1 MSKVQAQTKSVRAL
15 LSSVRYDIDFYQR
28 EYVWERRQVEE
39 LLSDLEQR
47 FQVNYDTAHER
58 SRVASYPHYFLGTII
73 TKADAGTKSI
83 VDGQQRLT
91 TLTLLLIY
99 IHHLR
104 KANSS
109 VFDVS
114 PLIFSAQ
121 FGDKDFNIAV
131 PERVG
136 CMQALFETGAFAVDE
151 RSGLS
156 VSKLVARYAELD
168 EIFPESLQGDVLPY
182 FVDWLIENVDLVEIE
197 AQSDDDAFTIFETM
211 NDRGVNLSQ
220 TDMLKGYLLANI
232 GDDNALPQHN
242 RQTQAN
248 NEWRQLTSDLKQ
260 LWHKEDEVVI
270 KHWLR
275 AKYAETI
282 RDRKKGAANRDFEQV
297 DKFHRW
303 VRDNHERLELHR
315 SDDFYDFITRQ
326 FSFFSR
332 QYMAMHRGAYHLTA
346 GREELYYNRHNN
358 FSLQFMLAMAPLRL
372 EDDAETITRKI
383 RLVTTF
389 ADIFLVRRM
398 VHMRRSGYSTLYYT
412 MFNYAKRIRDTT
424 VEELRDILLGLLD
437 SADERFQRIDGW
449 GEWSYFLNKASGNN
463 IRYLLARM
471 TAWIERECGNTTTF
485 VNYMWDAK
493 GRPQEIEHIWAN
505 KFDNHQDEFSDQS
518 QFQRY
523 RNYFGGLI
531 LLPRG
536 TNQSFG
542 DTAYADKVPHYL
554 KQNLLAAS
562 LHPQT
567 YEKNPN
573 FTNFV
578 KRSGL
583 PFKAHE
589 QFKRADILERKQ
601 LYRQICEQI
610 WSPDRL
616 NAI

>member
-1 MSKVQAQTKSVRAL
+1 MSKVQAQTKSVREL
-15 LSSVRYDIDFYQR
+15 LSGVRYDIDFYQR

-39 LLSDLEQR
+39 LLNDLEHR
-47 FQVNYDTAHER
+47 FQVNYDAAHER

-91 TLTLLLIY
+91 TLTLLLIH
-99 IHHLR
+99 IHNLR
-104 KANSS
+104 EENPS

-114 PLIFSAQ
+114 PLIFSMQ
-121 FGDKDFNIAV
+121 FGKKDFNIAV
-131 PERVG
+131 PERVD
-136 CMQALFETGAFAVDE
+136 CMRSLFDTGAYAVDE
-151 RSGLS
+151 HSGAS
-156 VSKLVARYAELD
+156 VSKLVARYDELD
-168 EIFPESLQGDVLPY
+168 ELFPESLQGDVLPY

-232 GDDNALPQHN
+232 GDDNALPQ
-242 RQTQAN
+242 RKRVAIAN
-248 NEWRQLTSDLKQ
+248 KEWQRLTSDLKQ

-275 AKYAETI
+275 AKYAQTI
-282 RDRKKGAANRDFEQV
+282 RERKKGAANRDFEQV

-303 VRDNHERLELHR
+303 VRDNHARLGLQ
-315 SDDFYDFITRQ
+315 SADAFYDFITRQ
-326 FSFFSR
+326 FGFFAR
-332 QYMAMHRGAYHLTA
+332 QYMAMHRAAYNFTT

-358 FSLQFMLAMAPLRL
+358 FTLQFMLAMAPLRL
-372 EDDAETITRKI
+372 EDNVETVARKI
-383 RLVTTF
+383 RLVTSF
-389 ADIFLVRRM
+389 ADIFLARRM
-398 VHMRRSGYSTLYYT
+398 VHRRRSGYSALYYT
-412 MFNYAKRIRDTT
+412 MFNIAKRIRNTT
-424 VEELRDILLGLLD
+424 VEELRDILLDLLY
-437 SADERFQRIDGW
+437 SADERFQGIDSW
-449 GEWSYFLNKASGNN
+449 GDWGSYFLNKASGNN

-493 GRPQEIEHIWAN
+493 GRPLEIEHIWAN
-505 KFDNHQDEFSDQS
+505 KFDNHQDEFSDRS
-518 QFQRY
+518 QFERH
-523 RNYFGGLI
+523 RNFFGGLV

-542 DTAYADKVPHYL
+542 DMPYEDKLPHYL

-567 YEKNPN
+567 
-573 FTNFV
+573 
-578 KRSGL
+578 
-583 PFKAHE
+583 
-589 QFKRADILERKQ
+589 
-601 LYRQICEQI
+601 
-610 WSPDRL
+610 
-616 NAI
+616 